1 MCRET
6 GTCSLRHILNT
17 VFTRSR
23 LGSCPLIP
31 SMAIL
36 KKFTFSCR
44 NSKFSA
50 ACMEPECPSRGAEE
64 ISANGKT
71 SCFKYNKKG
80 GKFWAQWR
88 NRERCYFILS
98 WAWNKNNSESPWG
111 TELQTFWFL
120 GSDTQSH
127 RETHL
132 WNTSCILLGSA
143 MSMASSLVNKII
155 KKVSSELFT
164 WYLLNLFQ
172 PVKSKC
178 LSWLYQQ
185 RKCRKLIPTR
195 ICNTMVCIKPSLHTK
210 LISISH
216 KKNDILWPVTF
227 PCEKRYFFLIYQN
240 QILKK

>member
-80 GKFWAQWR
+80 GKFWARWR

-98 WAWNKNNSESPWG
+98 WAWNKKNSESPWG

-127 RETHL
+127 RETHFMKR
-132 WNTSCILLGSA
+132 ILHTARISN
-143 MSMASSLVNKII
+143 VNGIKFGKLKII

-164 WYLLNLFQ
+164 
-172 PVKSKC
+172 
-178 LSWLYQQ
+178 
-185 RKCRKLIPTR
+185 
-195 ICNTMVCIKPSLHTK
+195 
-210 LISISH
+210 
-216 KKNDILWPVTF
+216 
-227 PCEKRYFFLIYQN
+227 
-240 QILKK
+240 